1 MATYKVLQDIE
12 AEDKLVGPFTLWQFI
27 YLFVAGLCGYLGFLS
42 VAKNVPVF
50 LILLLPVA
58 LFAGFLAIPWGSDQ
72 PTEIWALAK
81 LRFFLKPRRR
91 IWNQDG
97 MTELVSIT
105 APKIVERPLT
115 NGLNQ
120 HQVHSRLNALA
131 STLDSRGW
139 AVKNINVS
147 LSAMQT
153 APEAQTSDR
162 LVDVASMPQ
171 EVLPVD
177 VRPGDDIL
185 DETANTV
192 AHNFDAMI
200 DERTTE
206 KRQKLVDFM
215 NNPLLEPVTTEAASA
230 PLPPTA
236 VTQPAPDSPQTP
248 QWFAPPAS
256 AAPFAAPAA
265 ASSTAQTP
273 VGMAVPHAV
282 EPTPDEEALAAR
294 LKTENEQQDIAYTHL
309 QAIKTPKEV
318 AAEAAEQAAAAAVQP
333 ATTTAPAT
341 SMTPEKQ
348 AAIINLS
355 RDNNQSIASLEKEAE
370 VVISLH

>member
-27 YLFVAGLCGYLGFLS
+27 YLFVAGLCGYLGFLA

-72 PTEIWALAK
+72 PTEVWALAK
-81 LRFFLKPRRR
+81 LRFFLKPRIR

-105 APKIVERPLT
+105 APKIIERQLT

-215 NNPLLEPVTTEAASA
+215 NNPMPQPTGAGATSA
-230 PLPPTA
+230 PLPPA
-236 VTQPAPDSPQTP
+236 AAQPAPESPQTA
-248 QWFAPPAS
+248 QWFAPPAAS
-256 AAPFAAPAA
+256 AAPFAAPVAPPPA
-265 ASSTAQTP
+265 TQPLT
-273 VGMAVPHAV
+273 GMAIPQAV
-282 EPTPDEEALAAR
+282 EPTAAEEALAAR

-309 QAIKTPKEV
+309 QTIKTPEEV
-318 AAEAAEQAAAAAVQP
+318 AAEAAEQAAMAAQSTIAAAP
-333 ATTTAPAT
+333 AS

>member
-27 YLFVAGLCGYLGFLS
+27 YLFVAGLCGYLGFLA

-72 PTEIWALAK
+72 PTEVWALAK

-105 APKIVERPLT
+105 APKIIERQLT

-215 NNPLLEPVTTEAASA
+215 NNPMPQPTGAGATSA
-230 PLPPTA
+230 PLPPA
-236 VTQPAPDSPQTP
+236 AAQPAPESPQTA
-248 QWFAPPAS
+248 QWFAPPAAS
-256 AAPFAAPAA
+256 AAPFAAPVAPPPA
-265 ASSTAQTP
+265 TQPLT
-273 VGMAVPHAV
+273 GMAIPQAV
-282 EPTPDEEALAAR
+282 EPTAAEEALAAR

-309 QAIKTPKEV
+309 QTIKTPEEV
-318 AAEAAEQAAAAAVQP
+318 AAEAAEQAAMAAQPTIAAAP
-333 ATTTAPAT
+333 AS